1 MPVGECRSADFA
13 DINDKNTCIRFSA
26 VQMSKI
32 IGKSQKPKVSLRENV
47 DNSYILPELILLIS
61 MINIL

>member
-13 DINDKNTCIRFSA
+13 DINDKNMCIRFSA

-32 IGKSQKPKVSLRENV
+32 IGKSQKSKVSL